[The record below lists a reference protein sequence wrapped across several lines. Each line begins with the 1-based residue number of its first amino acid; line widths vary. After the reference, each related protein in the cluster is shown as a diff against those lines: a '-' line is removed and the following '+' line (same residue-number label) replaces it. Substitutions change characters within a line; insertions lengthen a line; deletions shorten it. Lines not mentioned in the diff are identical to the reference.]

1 MRLTHFELF
10 KAVIGD
16 RFKYLEG
23 YFQAFDKFDIDH
35 TSSIP
40 ESTFNQ
46 IFTIDICKDIFGTP
60 NLDRSTRAQRK
71 MDLAVI
77 RQIYH
82 LWKDKNYFD
91 LSPKLCPIITG
102 TDLVDVDTFFL
113 QAPYRSLFLSLPKG
127 NGFFIPN
134 TQTGLHEVDGVYIT
148 FDDFKREE
156 KLVMPGKSIEGAT
169 KHMNMVIYGENKGI
183 FGDAILFFDLLF
195 FEDKVSDSIERNRE
209 ILDNPSYW
217 DYVVNIFNFV
227 TKVLLYINC
236 SNVSILKVAGMDI
249 EEKLRNLK
257 SPTKKRKLIKK
268 YGKIS
273 SAAHKILDVS
283 ISLDSDSPGSS
294 DGAHTKLGPKSLEK
308 VRRHFKTQ
316 RYGQNNSQ
324 SKIIVVESYLRGE
337 GAEYYR
343 ETYKHRVS

>member
-23 YFQAFDKFDIDH
+23 YFQAFVKFDIEH
-35 TSSIP
+35 NKSVP
-40 ESTFNQ
+40 EFIFNQ
-46 IFTIDICKDIFGTP
+46 VFNVDICKYIFGTP
-60 NLDRSTRAQRK
+60 DLDRSNRAQRK

-91 LSPKLCPIITG
+91 LSPKLCPLIAS

-113 QAPYRSLFLSLPKG
+113 QAPYRSMYLSLPKG
-127 NGFFIPN
+127 SGFFIPN
-134 TQTGLHEVDGVYIT
+134 AQTGLHEVDGIYIT
-148 FDDFKREE
+148 FDDFKGKE
-156 KLVMPGKSIEGAT
+156 KLVMPGKNIEGAT
-169 KHMNMVIYGENKGI
+169 KHMHMVICGENKGV

-195 FEDKVSDSIERNRE
+195 FEGKISDSIKRNRE
-209 ILDNPSYW
+209 ILDNPNHW
-217 DYVVNIFNFV
+217 DYIVNIFNFV

-257 SPTKKRKLIKK
+257 NPAKKRKLIKK

-283 ISLDSDSPGSS
+283 ISLNPDSSGFSE
-294 DGAHTKLGPKSLEK
+294 GTRTKLKPKSLEK

-316 RYGQNNSQ
+316 RYGQNYSQ

-343 ETYKHRVS
+343 KIYKHRVS